1 MGIKE
6 RSFRYW
12 IKLYC
17 YNNDIILYI
26 KRHAPNKYLF
36 GALLLICLPFF
47 LINAISSIFY
57 EILYGTKRIENL
69 IIKDNNKNFK
79 YELAI
84 VAIAKNEGPYLKEWI
99 EYHQLVGVDKFY
111 LYDNESNDST
121 HNILLPY
128 IESGIVEYTFLEGTG
143 KQLYAYNDAIRKHK
157 QEVRFMAFIDLDEY
171 IMPSQPYKPIT
182 SIIKY
187 IISEAHKG
195 AVGVGI
201 NWAIYGSSG
210 YINKQNGLIT
220 QTFFKRAP
228 NNHWGN
234 SHIKVICN
242 PRFIKNYISPHYPLL
257 IKGAYCVNEN
267 TYKRIWGWGTDN
279 IIYKNIRINHYFTK
293 SKQEYIEK
301 QNRGL
306 ADRKGKYNMN
316 NFYQYDL
323 NDIYDDSMKAYSKD
337 LQDINQF

>member
-1 MGIKE
+1 MEIKK
-6 RSFRYW
+6 RTFRYW

-17 YNNDIILYI
+17 YNNNTILYI
-26 KRHAPNKYLF
+26 KRNITNKYLC
-36 GALLLICLPFF
+36 GLLLLIGLPFF
-47 LINAISSIFY
+47 LINAISTIFY
-57 EILYGTKRIENL
+57 EKLYGTKKIKNL
-69 IIKDNNKNFK
+69 ILKDNDRTFK
-79 YELAI
+79 YELAV
-84 VAIAKNEGPYLKEWI
+84 VAIAKNEGPYIKEWI
-99 EYHQLVGVDKFY
+99 EYHKLVGVDKFY
-111 LYDNESNDST
+111 FYDNESNDST
-121 HNILLPY
+121 QQLLSSY
-128 IESGIVEYTFLEGTG
+128 IKNGIVDYTFIKGTG
-143 KQLYAYNDAIRKHK
+143 KQLYAYNDAIKKHK
-157 QEVRFMAFIDLDEY
+157 QDARLMAFIDLDEY
-171 IMPSQPYKPIT
+171 IMPSQPYK
-182 SIIKY
+182 SVALIIKE
-187 IISEAHKG
+187 IIENAHKG

-210 YINKQNGLIT
+210 YIEKQNGLIT
-220 QTFFKRAP
+220 QTFLKRAS

-242 PRFIKNYISPHYPLL
+242 PRFIKKYISPHYPLL

-306 ADRKGKYNMN
+306 ADRKGQYNMN

-323 NDIYDDSMKAYSKD
+323 NDIDDDSMKAYSKD
-337 LQDINQF
+337 LQTINQI